1 MRLADPSNPAA
12 WLIGSVALIVVA
24 TNLTWL
30 AVRRRSG
37 ASELRDGPLALVSW
51 LAMAFF
57 YLLPPYFAIQLGV
70 LSPYTLGLTEI
81 DWPTTLSDGIAL
93 SGIIVGGMVFGWLIY
108 RRSLPEGPLP
118 SGTAR
123 LIPAL
128 RTPVEAA
135 LYQWHWAFYR
145 AAIVEWLMLASP
157 AAPGLPALA
166 RLTDALRGQP
176 LYWGAWLGLAVAGL
190 ELGLDPF
197 NRAALRRSGDAQ
209 ALLRRMALAVAIT
222 GLFVITRNL
231 WLCLIVHIAVETL
244 VTGWFLLPT
253 EPSSVHEG

>member
-12 WLIGSVALIVVA
+12 WLIGSLALVVVA

-37 ASELRDGPLALVSW
+37 SSELRDGPLAPLGWLV
-51 LAMAFF
+51 MAFF

-70 LSPYTLGLTEI
+70 LSPYTLGLREI
-81 DWPTTLSDGIAL
+81 DWPTTLSDGVAL
-93 SGIIVGGMVFGWLIY
+93 SGIIVAGMVFGWLIY

-118 SGTAR
+118 HGTAR
-123 LIPAL
+123 LISGL
-128 RTPVEAA
+128 RTPIEGA
-135 LYQWHWAFYR
+135 LCQWHWAFYR
-145 AAIVEWLMLASP
+145 AAVTEWLMLTWLS
-157 AAPGLPALA
+157 APGLPALA
-166 RLTDALRGQP
+166 RLTDALGGQP

-197 NRAALRRSGDAQ
+197 SRAALRRSSDAQ
-209 ALLRRMALAVAIT
+209 ALLRRMALAVATT
-222 GLFVITRNL
+222 GLFAITRNL

-244 VTGWFLLPT
+244 VTGWFPLPT
-253 EPSSVHEG
+253 EPSSAHEG